1 MELLNRKKLRVVMC
15 YPGSGIDFIKDRLDM
30 VHGSRDVIIHVG
42 ENRNKYEMF
51 EKSEILLRKYKDLL
65 VRVREMGKKVCI
77 NGILPRLR

>member
-1 MELLNRKKLRVVMC
+1 MGLIEISLDEICRFVRV
-15 YPGSGIDFIKDRLDM
+15 LDIVAMDLYM